1 MNVKI
6 SKRTK
11 RINSERLITENWQ
24 LLKCV
29 PIEGIAEWSENM
41 AFENAMLDRFELVR
55 AYLNELSK
63 EVKL

>member
-11 RINSERLITENWQ
+11 RINSERLITEHWQ
-24 LLKCV
+24 LIKCV
-29 PIEGIAEWSENM
+29 PLDAFAEMAENLSN
-41 AFENAMLDRFELVR
+41 ENAMLDRFELVR